1 MDIILLKDVDSLGNA
16 GEIVKVKPGYARNY
30 LFAKGLAVRS
40 SKKNR
45 ALVNEKKSAIKARA
59 LRDAKVNQDIAKKL
73 NKTEITIEVKVGSE
87 DKLFG
92 SVTNKDIHK
101 AISDK
106 GIEIDRQSIVLAEPI
121 KALGIYDVTVNISK
135 ELKVDIKVYVIQAYK
150 ISYNNCLPL
159 KNYFSLRV
167 FLLS

>member
-1 MDIILLKDVDSLGNA
+1 MDIILLQDVDSVGNA

-59 LRDAKVNQDIAKKL
+59 LRDAKINQDIAKKL
-73 NKTEITIEVKVGSE
+73 NKTEITIEVKVGTE

-106 GIEIDRQSIVLAEPI
+106 GIEVDRQSIVLAEPI
-121 KALGIYDVTVNISK
+121 KALGIYDVIVNISK
-135 ELKVDIKVYVIQAYK
+135 ELKVDLKVYVIQA
-150 ISYNNCLPL
+150 
-159 KNYFSLRV
+159 
-167 FLLS
+167 